1 MEYPKTQMEF
11 EQSFATEEQCLNF
24 LISLRFE
31 NGFVCQKCNHNKNWV
46 NNRNV
51 LVCKNCRKETSITA
65 GTIFHGS
72 RISLTL
78 LFRTLWYIVA
88 PKNGVSAIS
97 VQNILG
103 LKRYATAWA
112 WLHRFRRL
120 MVLPGREKLSGIVE
134 VDETLVGGKKS
145 GKRGRGAE
153 GKTLVIIAV
162 ELIGEKMGRVR
173 LETIEQADRICINK
187 FIKNNIETGS
197 TVITDG
203 WKGYTDLN
211 KMKYIHIIE
220 EKTVKLD
227 KDDITPNIHKIA
239 SLLKRW
245 LLGTHQ
251 NYTSPEQLNYYLD
264 EYAFRYNRRK
274 SKSRGYLFY
283 VLLKQAV
290 LHEPVYEIELV
301 KPQ

>member
-1 MEYPKTQMEF
+1 MEHPKTQIEF
-11 EQSFATEEQCLNF
+11 EKTFATDEQCLNY
-24 LISLRFE
+24 LAQLRFE
-31 NGFVCQKCNHNKNWV
+31 NGFSCKKCNCNENWV
-46 NNRNV
+46 NNRKI
-51 LVCKNCRKETSITA
+51 LVCKNCRHEISITA
-65 GTIFHGS
+65 GTIFHGAKLP
-72 RISLTL
+72 LTI
-78 LFRTLWYIVA
+78 LFRALWHLVA
-88 PKNGVSAIS
+88 QKNGVSAVS

-103 LKRYATAWA
+103 LNKYETVWQ

-134 VDETLVGGKKS
+134 VDETLVGGKKT

-162 ELIGEKMGRVR
+162 ELIEKRMGRVR
-173 LETIEQADRICINK
+173 LAIIEKADRICINE
-187 FIKNNIETGS
+187 FIKNNIEIGS
-197 TVITDG
+197 TILTDG
-203 WKGYTDLN
+203 WKGYSDLN
-211 KMKYIHIIE
+211 KMKYKHIIE

-227 KDDITPNIHKIA
+227 EENITPNVHKIA

-251 NYTSPEQLNYYLD
+251 NFTSPEKLNYYLD
-264 EYAFRYNRRK
+264 EYTFRYNRRK

-290 LHEPVYEIELV
+290 WHEPVYAKDLV
-301 KPQ
+301 ESE